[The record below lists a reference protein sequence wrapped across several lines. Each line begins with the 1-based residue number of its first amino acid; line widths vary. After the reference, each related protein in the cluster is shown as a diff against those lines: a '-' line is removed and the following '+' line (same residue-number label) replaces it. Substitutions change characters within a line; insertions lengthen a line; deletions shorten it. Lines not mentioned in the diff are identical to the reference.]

1 MISGPY
7 GVSFTQHVSNA
18 AAADASGQMAWAFSL
33 DQATSSDGQSHQM
46 SFVMSDPQGGYYYT
60 ATGSLFGED
69 RTDWGGWRSYYSGA
83 YKRTSAPTLQ
93 DDMPQQGTYSA
104 VVVLSRDQKRIVSLI
119 VGLKESS

>member
-1 MISGPY
+1 
-7 GVSFTQHVSNA
+7 
-18 AAADASGQMAWAFSL
+18 
-33 DQATSSDGQSHQM
+33 M

-93 DDMPQQGTYSA
+93 DDIRNAGGIWLDQE
-104 VVVLSRDQKRIVSLI
+104 VVVDGNWVTSRQPGDLPAFNRAMLELFSSSR
-119 VGLKESS
+119 VGIQR